1 VPDEKPSRALGE
13 MLTSA
18 EKGLTTQVDVTKVG
32 RGAFNTKG
40 SSWLNSVVKDFIA
53 ESTRDR
59 AVDPYAGNGDMLRL
73 CESEFDME
81 VSGYDI
87 QDNLGWAVNDSL
99 VSIPN
104 DADAICVT
112 NPPFLANYSAR
123 RKSMWPMVGH
133 YFEDSGKSDLYEI
146 ALEKCLQAFDYI
158 VAIVPE
164 TFLHS
169 AFPRERCQRI
179 VILEENPFDDTT
191 FPVCVTCWG
200 PSDDQDAEIYIGE
213 RKIMRVSEMVEI
225 KGTVSRSKRVIFND
239 PEGNIGLK
247 AVDGTKADDRIR
259 FVPGDEFDYPRSSIK
274 VSSRLMTYLS
284 IPELGSKRE
293 ISDFCSNANE
303 ILERYR
309 SKSED
314 IILSGFKGNNKKGK
328 RRRRLDYRLAR
339 KIIIETLG
347 EPKQTTLPG

>member
-1 VPDEKPSRALGE
+1 MSEEKTSRGLGE

-18 EKGLTTQVDVTKVG
+18 ERGLTTQVDVTKVG

-40 SSWLNSVVKDFIA
+40 SSWLNSVVREFIKQA
-53 ESTRDR
+53 NRDT
-59 AVDPYAGNGDMLRL
+59 AVDPYAGHGDMLQL
-73 CESEFDME
+73 CVSEFGMKT
-81 VSGYDI
+81 SGYDI
-87 QDNLGWAVNDSL
+87 QEDLGWVVNDSL
-99 VSIPN
+99 VSIPRGV
-104 DADAICVT
+104 DAICVT
-112 NPPFLANYSAR
+112 NPPFLANYSAK

-133 YFEDSGKSDLYEI
+133 YYEDSGRSDLYEI
-146 ALEKCLQAFDYI
+146 ALDRCLETFDHV
-158 VAIVPE
+158 VAIIPE

-169 AFPRERCQRI
+169 TYPKERCQRI
-179 VILEENPFDDTT
+179 VILEENPFEDTT
-191 FPVCVTCWG
+191 FPVCVTCWVPEKG
-200 PSDDQDAEIYIGE
+200 QDPTIYVAEKE
-213 RKIMRVSEMVEI
+213 IMRFSEMVEI
-225 KGTVSRSKRVIFND
+225 KGEVPRNKRVVFND
-239 PEGNIGLK
+239 PKGNIGLK

-259 FVPGDEFDYPRSSIK
+259 FVPGDDFDYPRSSIK

-339 KIIIETLG
+339 KIILEALG
-347 EPKQTTLPG
+347 